1 MVVMANLTYLQKMQN
16 DVVAKYGFEARQTID
31 FFRAC
36 ETAKQTMCA
45 DDILFIDD
53 LYDSII

>member
-1 MVVMANLTYLQKMQN
+1 MSTKKLTYLQKMQN
-16 DVVAKYGFEARQTID
+16 NVIAKYGFEARQTID

>member
-1 MVVMANLTYLQKMQN
+1 MSTKNLTYLQKMQN
-16 DVVAKYGFEARQTID
+16 AVIKKYGFEARQTID

-36 ETAKQTMCA
+36 ETAKKTMCA

-53 LYDSII
+53 LYDALV